1 MREEYITVLKERRT
15 EIFEKKSRF
24 IANVKNIT
32 SEEAA
37 VEYLEGIKKL
47 YWDATHNV
55 YAYYIGGESV
65 IQKCSDDGEPSG
77 TAGVPVL
84 EAIRKEGIEDVIV
97 VVTRYF
103 GGTLLG
109 TGGLVRAYSRCARE
123 GIIPAGVVKRI
134 LCSKVNMKLDY
145 TLLGKLNS
153 LIAES
158 GYKTIEVNYA
168 DLVDIYVA
176 IPVNNISKFNTQISE
191 LTAGSIH
198 VTEVDKDYY
207 IIKEAHK

>member
-24 IANVKNIT
+24 IANVKNVT
-32 SEEAA
+32 SEEEA
-37 VEYLEGIKKL
+37 VEYLESIKKL

-84 EAIRKEGIEDVIV
+84 EAIRKEGIEDVIL

-123 GIIPAGVVKRI
+123 GIISAGVVKKI

-158 GYKTIEVNYA
+158 GYKTIDVNYA

-176 IPVNNISKFNTQISE
+176 IPVNNIFKFNKQISE
-191 LTAGSIH
+191 LTAGSMS
-198 VTEVDKDYY
+198 VTEIDRDYY
-207 IIKEAHK
+207 IIEEVHK